1 MFACIPG
8 QAVRSDS
15 LEQAQEKVVLAA
27 SQAGA
32 VAEEAQTGQNDI
44 LARSSLTA
52 EEAMQH
58 LETVDPGER
67 QNVQAVLNY
76 RFRIWGCTKCRWSQ
90 SGCMNCSPATKAQ
103 PVAEAGTKAQA
114 ATKAQPVA
122 EAGTKAQTAT
132 KAQPVAEAG
141 SRHSSGRLGC
151 LYCRNT
157 KTGCSGCNPQ
167 KRLTPQTGSSESAS
181 VGKRS
186 RQAV

>member
-8 QAVRSDS
+8 
-15 LEQAQEKVVLAA
+15 
-27 SQAGA
+27 QAGA
-32 VAEEAQTGQNDI
+32 VAEEAQTGQSDI

-122 EAGTKAQTAT
+122 EAG
-132 KAQPVAEAG
+132 

-167 KRLTPQTGSSESAS
+167 KRLTPQTASSESAS